1 MGKLRIGK
9 GNSAI
14 VMDDTMDEIFR
25 RAINSAQPGLLPI
38 LERAVSDLERSARSE
53 WPVKTGTSRDA
64 LESGVRFIG
73 STALEAF
80 VVNTADH
87 SPFIR
92 ANNLGK
98 KSPYQVL
105 IRRPGIKLGK
115 ELAET
120 LGDKLARVL
129 TGQD

>member
-1 MGKLRIGK
+1 MAKLRIGRGK
-9 GNSAI
+9 SAI
-14 VMDDTMDEIFR
+14 VMDDVMDQIFR
-25 RAINSAQPGLLPI
+25 RAIDNAQPGLLPI
-38 LERAVSDLERSARSE
+38 LERAVSDLERSARAE
-53 WPVKTGTSRDA
+53 WPVKTGTSRAA
-64 LESGVRFIG
+64 LDSGVRFIG
-73 STALEAF
+73 STGLEAF

-87 SPFIR
+87 SPYIR

-115 ELAET
+115 ELADT